1 MLRGRGQIG
10 AMMAPQPAQLAAV
23 PAVEVEFRPP
33 GIGFVT
39 LHGEHDLST
48 QQCLSEALATA
59 SAKRDVLVDL
69 SECTF
74 MDSSV
79 IAALFRA
86 GQKLKERGGR
96 LELVI
101 PESATAIKRVA
112 DVTLLAAMLPIH
124 ESRNAAIA
132 RIHTGDHSIRI
143 RDLRLRFGDT
153 ESYAAECSC
162 GWAGDTHAHWQT
174 AAREA
179 RRDGAVHVDEHRV

>member
-1 MLRGRGQIG
+1 
-10 AMMAPQPAQLAAV
+10 MAPHTAQLAAV

-33 GIGFVT
+33 GIAFVT
-39 LHGEHDLST
+39 LHGEHDLSSR
-48 QQCLSEALATA
+48 QCLTEALAAA

-79 IAALFRA
+79 IAALFHARR
-86 GQKLKERGGR
+86 KLDERGGR

-101 PESATAIKRVA
+101 PESAATIKRVA
-112 DVTLLAAMLPIH
+112 EVTLLAAILPIH
-124 ESRNAAIA
+124 KSSEAALACI
-132 RIHTGDHSIRI
+132 RTGEHSIRI
-143 RDLRLRFGDT
+143 RDLRLKFGDA

-162 GWAGDTHAHWQT
+162 GWAGDARTHWQT

>member
-1 MLRGRGQIG
+1 
-10 AMMAPQPAQLAAV
+10 MAPHTAQLAAV

-33 GIGFVT
+33 GIAFVK
-39 LHGEHDLST
+39 LHGEHDLSS
-48 QQCLSEALATA
+48 QQCLTEALAAA

-86 GQKLKERGGR
+86 RQKLTERGGR

-101 PESATAIKRVA
+101 PESASTIRRVA
-112 DVTLLAAMLPIH
+112 DVTLLAAILPIH
-124 ESRNAAIA
+124 ETRQAAIT
-132 RIHTGDHSIRI
+132 RIHTGAHSIRI
-143 RDLRLRFGDT
+143 RDLRLRFGDSET
-153 ESYAAECSC
+153 YAAECSC
-162 GWAGDTHAHWQT
+162 GWTGDSRTRWQT

-179 RRDGAVHVDEHRV
+179 RRDGAVHVEEHRV